1 MPHAHRL
8 ALNTDLS
15 ASAGAP
21 ERVELIPAGPTV
33 AGRDGRQWL
42 FDTTAGQDVMYAF
55 ALRGADLPI
64 DWEHASQHRAPRG
77 EEAPAAA
84 WITGLSIENG
94 ALIGTVRWNER
105 AANQVAAREYRYL
118 SPVFDYE
125 PDTGRIVRLVSAGL
139 TNLPNLH
146 LQALNQEHSMSRSTA
161 LVAAITGALG
171 LAADASDDAIATA
184 INQLRADGDAAT
196 ARALNAEQAQP
207 ALERYVPRADYD
219 AVLARAAN
227 AEQQVAQIQAEALK
241 AEAEADITA
250 ALEAGRIAPASVE
263 HYRALCSEAN
273 GLATFRALV
282 KTLPVIGK
290 DTDLGTRKP
299 PNTDTALNAEER
311 AICQATGVAEADFLA
326 ARNGATP

>member
-21 ERVELIPAGPTV
+21 ERVALIPAGPAV

-42 FDTTAGQDVMYAF
+42 FDDAAAQAVLQAF
-55 ALRGADLPI
+55 NQRGAELPI

-125 PDTGRIVRLVSAGL
+125 PATGRIVRLVSAGL

-171 LAADASDDAIATA
+171 LAADATDDALATA
-184 INQLRADGDAAT
+184 ITQIKADGVAAT
-196 ARALNAEQAQP
+196 ARAANAEQATP
-207 ALERYVPRADYD
+207 ALDRYVPRADYD
-219 AVLARAAN
+219 AVLARASN
-227 AEQQVAQIQAEALK
+227 AEQKLRDSETTALKEQAEGEIDAALK
-241 AEAEADITA
+241 
-250 ALEAGRIAPASVE
+250 AGRIAPASVE
-263 HYRALCSEAN
+263 HYRALCADAS
-273 GLATFRALV
+273 GLAAFRELV
-282 KTLPVIGK
+282 KTLPVIGQ
-290 DTDLGTRKP
+290 DTDLGSRKP
-299 PNTDTALNAEER
+299 PSTDTALNAEEK
-311 AICQATGVAEADFLA
+311 AICQATGVSEADFLA